1 MKERINP
8 GMRIKVVRMNGLG
21 RTRAARQDA

>member
-1 MKERINP
+1 MKERIDP

-21 RTRAARQDA
+21 RTRARARTR